1 MGYLQDYSMS
11 ERAAEAYANGEM
23 PLSKW
28 TKKAILAAMRAE
40 KHAALATEL
49 EGRQYTLAFL
59 KALFLS
65 TSSWHHTSSKYNST
79 EFYTLENLGDDDDA
93 YIAELPA
100 QLADW
105 QAAAGAKEE
114 KEVTPWRKGKLVW
127 QQWEQMRGRRGR
139 YVQRSAAG
147 WVRHEGD
154 WLCLYDG
161 RGKNRK
167 LITRR
172 SMSSNSNP
180 RFEK

>member
-1 MGYLQDYSMS
+1 MGYLRDFSMS

-28 TKKAILAAMRAE
+28 SKTAILAALRE
-40 KHAALATEL
+40 DEHEELAAAL

-59 KALFLS
+59 KAQFLRN
-65 TSSWHHTSSKYNST
+65 SSWHHTSCKYNST
-79 EFYTLENLGDDDDA
+79 DFYSLDTLADDDEA

-100 QLADW
+100 QLAAW
-105 QAAAGAKEE
+105 QAAAGAKVE

-147 WVRHEGD
+147 WVRQEGA
-154 WLCLYDG
+154 WMCLYDG
-161 RGKNRK
+161 RGKSRK
-167 LITRR
+167 LLTRR
-172 SMSSNSNP
+172 SLASNSNP